1 MGEGYM
7 LYRSLR
13 VLSRIVYKLVF
24 RLEAIG
30 VENVPAEGPV
40 ILCSN
45 HISVMDP
52 PTIGTPLNREIR
64 FMAKQELF
72 EIPLFGRFITKLG
85 AFPVKR
91 GGISK
96 QSMRTAL
103 EILKSGQVLGIFP
116 EGTRKNPGVGKRG
129 AATFA
134 LRSKAV
140 VIPVAII
147 GNYRLFRK
155 MKIVYGEPVDLD
167 DLAQD
172 ESPDRLEKATE
183 RIMERIHTLINE
195 HRA

>member
-85 AFPVKR
+85 AFPVKQGR
-91 GGISK
+91 DQQTID
-96 QSMRTAL
+96 AHC
-103 EILKSGQVLGIFP
+103 
-116 EGTRKNPGVGKRG
+116 
-129 AATFA
+129 A
-134 LRSKAV
+134 
-140 VIPVAII
+140 
-147 GNYRLFRK
+147 
-155 MKIVYGEPVDLD
+155 
-167 DLAQD
+167 
-172 ESPDRLEKATE
+172 
-183 RIMERIHTLINE
+183 
-195 HRA
+195 